1 VTVFWLAAGA
11 LALGAL
17 SFLLVPLWRCRQES
31 GRWSVAGV
39 AAAALVVPL
48 SLSLYLGVSTWD
60 GVATGGMTAGG
71 MTTGTEGQPAV
82 AELVAGLAE
91 RMREQPDDVDGW
103 RLLGQSYVSIGM
115 YPEGLS
121 AFREAWARTPDPDT
135 GLKMAVAE
143 ALAYNDPTTLVGEAG
158 QLISEVLAVEPRN
171 EKALWWGGVAALHA
185 GAPELVRQ
193 RWSALLEIGVPEAVE
208 AVIREQLAALGP
220 GFGAPPAVAEPV
232 VPAPADGEFALTLQ
246 ISLGEGVATP
256 DFGPNAALFIF
267 ARAPEGGP
275 PLAVIRESVDSVP
288 GEFILSDAQAMLPG
302 RSLADFSVLTL
313 VARLSASG
321 QPTAQSG
328 DLFGELEYQSGG
340 ESGTA
345 ALVIDQLAP

>member
-1 VTVFWLAAGA
+1 VTLFWLAAGA
-11 LALGAL
+11 LGLGAL
-17 SFLLVPLWRCRQES
+17 SFLFVPLWRCRRES

-39 AAAALVVPL
+39 VAAALVVPL
-48 SLSLYLGVSTWD
+48 SISLYMNVSTWD
-60 GVATGGMTAGG
+60 GVATGGMT
-71 MTTGTEGQPAV
+71 TGDEGQPAV

-91 RMREQPDDVDGW
+91 RMREQPDDVEGW
-103 RLLGQSYVSIGM
+103 RLLGQSYVSISM
-115 YPEGLS
+115 YPEALS
-121 AFREAWARTPDPDT
+121 AFREAWSRTPDPDT

-208 AVIREQLAALGP
+208 VVIREQLAALGP
-220 GFGAPPAVAEPV
+220 GSGAPPPVAEPV
-232 VPAPADGEFALTLQ
+232 PRAPADGEFALTLQ
-246 ISLGEGVATP
+246 ISLGEGLATP
-256 DFGPNAALFIF
+256 AYGPNAALFIF

-288 GEFILSDAQAMLPG
+288 GEFILSDAQAMVPG
-302 RSLADFSVLTL
+302 RSLADFAVLTL
-313 VARLSASG
+313 VARVSASG
-321 QPTAQSG
+321 QPTAQAG
-328 DLFGELEYQSGG
+328 DLFGELEYRPGG

-345 ALVIDQLAP
+345 ALVIDQTVP

>member
-1 VTVFWLAAGA
+1 VTLFWLAAGA
-11 LALGAL
+11 LAVGAL
-17 SFLLVPLWRCRQES
+17 SFLLVPLWRCRRES

-39 AAAALVVPL
+39 SAAALVVPL
-48 SLSLYLGVSTWD
+48 SISLYLNVSTWN
-60 GVATGGMTAGG
+60 GAATGGMT
-71 MTTGTEGQPAV
+71 TGNEGQPAV
-82 AELVAGLAE
+82 AELVAGLAA
-91 RMREQPDDVDGW
+91 RMREEPDDVDGW
-103 RLLGQSYVSIGM
+103 RLLGQSYVSIEM
-115 YPEGLS
+115 YAEGLQ

-171 EKALWWGGVAALHA
+171 EKALWWGGAAALHA
-185 GAPELVRQ
+185 GAPELVRR
-193 RWSALLEIGVPEAVE
+193 RWSALLEIGVPTAVE

-220 GFGAPPAVAEPV
+220 GTGMPPELAEPV
-232 VPAPADGEFALTLQ
+232 SPAAADGEFALTLQ
-246 ISLGEGVATP
+246 ISLGEGLATP
-256 DFGPNAALFIF
+256 EFGPDAALFIF

-275 PLAVIRESVDSVP
+275 PLAVIRESVDAVP

-313 VARLSASG
+313 VARVSASG
-321 QPTAQSG
+321 QPTAQAG
-328 DLFGELEYQSGG
+328 DLFGELEYRSGG

-345 ALVIDQLAP
+345 ALVIDQIVP

>member
-1 VTVFWLAAGA
+1 VTLFWLAAGA
-11 LALGAL
+11 LGLGAL

-39 AAAALVVPL
+39 AAAVLVVPL

-60 GVATGGMTAGG
+60 GVATGGLSTG

-208 AVIREQLAALGP
+208 VVIREQLAALGP
-220 GFGAPPAVAEPV
+220 GTGAPPAVAEPV
-232 VPAPADGEFALTLQ
+232 PAAVADGEFALTLQ

-288 GEFILSDAQAMLPG
+288 GDFILSDAQAMLPG
-302 RSLADFSVLTL
+302 RSLADFAVLTL

-321 QPTAQSG
+321 QPTAQAG
-328 DLFGELEYQSGG
+328 DLFGELEYRSGG

-345 ALVIDQLAP
+345 ALVIDQIVP

>member
-1 VTVFWLAAGA
+1 VTLFWLAAGA
-11 LALGAL
+11 LAVGAL
-17 SFLLVPLWRCRQES
+17 SFLLVPLWRCRRES
-31 GRWSVAGV
+31 GRWSVAGM

-48 SLSLYLGVSTWD
+48 SISLYLNVSTWD
-60 GVATGGMTAGG
+60 GVATGGMTVGN
-71 MTTGTEGQPAV
+71 EGQPAV
-82 AELVAGLAE
+82 AELVAGLAA
-91 RMREQPDDVDGW
+91 RMREEPDDVDGW

-115 YPEGLS
+115 HTEGLQ
-121 AFREAWARTPDPDT
+121 AFREAWTRTPDPDT
-135 GLKMAVAE
+135 GLKMAIAE
-143 ALAYNDPTTLVGEAG
+143 ALAYIDPTTLVGEAG

-193 RWSALLEIGVPEAVE
+193 RWSALLEIGVPESVE

-220 GFGAPPAVAEPV
+220 GTGAPLALAETVPAVEA
-232 VPAPADGEFALTLQ
+232 AAAADGEFALTLQ
-246 ISLGEGVATP
+246 ISLGEGLATP

-275 PLAVIRESVDSVP
+275 PLAVIRESADAVP

-313 VARLSASG
+313 VARVSASG
-321 QPTAQSG
+321 QPTAQAG
-328 DLFGELEYQSGG
+328 DLFGELEYRSGG

-345 ALVIDQLAP
+345 ALVIDQIVP